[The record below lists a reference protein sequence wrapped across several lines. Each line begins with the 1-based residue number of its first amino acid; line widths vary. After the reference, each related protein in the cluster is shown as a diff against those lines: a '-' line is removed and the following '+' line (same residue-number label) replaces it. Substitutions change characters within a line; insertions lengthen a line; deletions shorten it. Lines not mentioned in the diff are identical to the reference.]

1 MTSLVVFS
9 GLYTWRNNK
18 SINTTNLI
26 TRAEPFK
33 SIVENKDTNQTWN
46 FIDEK
51 DRNIPLLAGK
61 WEWSDKTKF
70 MVPPINEHAIFSLPI
85 APQEKCFVIE
95 SLVVSLATIKR
106 PNLNLNLL
114 AYWANDLQV
123 LAHESTSMS
132 KKYKLE
138 GDKPAIFKSY
148 FYKNYICTF
157 ANNQFVGARK
167 YSENLT
173 GSKVTILDRNYAI
186 QKISSHTLEAPPTEL
201 LKAIEEF
208 SSQKWDVQSSWQV
221 DRVELRFNDP
231 Q

>member
-1 MTSLVVFS
+1 MPEKTVRTQVSRGLEKLKELMGSFGSVLSVSLITELMLESKLEIAPVAIKKIIDSPELYKSASLKTVSSTTGYSFLNVKFLFNLKFISIFILTSLVVFS

-106 PNLNLNLL
+106 PNLNLN
-114 AYWANDLQV
+114 
-123 LAHESTSMS
+123 
-132 KKYKLE
+132 
-138 GDKPAIFKSY
+138 F
-148 FYKNYICTF
+148 
-157 ANNQFVGARK
+157 
-167 YSENLT
+167 
-173 GSKVTILDRNYAI
+173 
-186 QKISSHTLEAPPTEL
+186 
-201 LKAIEEF
+201 
-208 SSQKWDVQSSWQV
+208 
-221 DRVELRFNDP
+221 
-231 Q
+231 